1 MKKEYEEVKIEAK
14 AKFTQWNN
22 VKSKWIKVILI
33 VLFLT
38 IIALKVLTTI
48 FTFDWII
55 GLFN

>member
-1 MKKEYEEVKIEAK
+1 MKKEYEEVRKEAK
-14 AKFTQWNN
+14 AKFAQWNN